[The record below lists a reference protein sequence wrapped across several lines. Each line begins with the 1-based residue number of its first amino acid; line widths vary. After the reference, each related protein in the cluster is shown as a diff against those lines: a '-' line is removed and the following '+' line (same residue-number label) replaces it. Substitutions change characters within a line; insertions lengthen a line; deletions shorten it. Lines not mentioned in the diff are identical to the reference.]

1 MTLPDDLK
9 ACKVLNARA
18 KDLAL
23 RGRLANPGEER
34 LTLLERGERA
44 VQEVSWN
51 RALTRISQAVS
62 HVPETAHISNAD
74 APTYRIEALYRV
86 IRQYL
91 EVFETHD

>member
-9 ACKVLNARA
+9 AFKVLNARA

-51 RALTRISQAVS
+51 RALTRVSQAVS
-62 HVPETAHISNAD
+62 HVPAAAPHIERGRAD
-74 APTYRIEALYRV
+74 LQDRSFVSSHPPIP
-86 IRQYL
+86 
-91 EVFETHD
+91 